1 MTRPMVSTGM
11 ASAWRCIRRG
21 LLATCLARLSVV
33 LVATCVIGIPLS
45 YGQEFPAKPIKF
57 VVPYPPGGS
66 GDLLGRL
73 YAEYLAKALDASIV
87 VENKPGAAT
96 NIALEQLSRTDAD
109 GYTLMLGTGQ
119 TMINVVFGPK
129 PTVDPFTGVASLALI
144 AEMPFIISAGVDT
157 GINSARDIVAKG
169 RAGQVTIGHAQ
180 FEPQI
185 KLLSSAIGTS
195 LDSIPFQGGAA
206 SAMAAIGGHTQLVGS
221 YVPVVISQL
230 KAGKLRAVGVASKA
244 RVSAL
249 PDVPTFAEQ
258 GYPKFVTTLTYSL
271 LAPKGL
277 SDAIA
282 RKLTAASLAAV
293 NNPGFVMRLKADGG
307 EPLPG
312 NGDDA
317 VAVLRNDLTVW
328 TAVQKG
334 N

>member
-1 MTRPMVSTGM
+1 MTRQIVSTGI
-11 ASAWRCIRRG
+11 ACDLCSLRRG
-21 LLATCLARLSVV
+21 LLVRRLVKLVALLVTTCLVGV
-33 LVATCVIGIPLS
+33 PLS
-45 YGQEFPAKPIKF
+45 HAQDFPAKQIKF

-73 YAEYLAKALDASIV
+73 YAEYLAKALDASVV

-96 NIALEQLSRTDAD
+96 NIALEQLSRTEPD

-129 PTVDPFTGVASLALI
+129 PTIDPFTGVASLALI

-157 GINSARDIVAKG
+157 GINSARDIVTKG
-169 RAGQVTIGHAQ
+169 RGGQVTIGHAQ

-185 KLLSSAIGTS
+185 KLLSAAIGTP

-221 YVPVVISQL
+221 YVPVVVSQL

-258 GYPKFVTTLTYSL
+258 GYPKFVTTLSYSL

-277 SDAIA
+277 PDAIS

-293 NNPGFVMRLKADGG
+293 NNPGFIARLKTDGG

-312 NGDDA
+312 NAEDA
-317 VAVLRNDLTVW
+317 VAVLRNDLSIW